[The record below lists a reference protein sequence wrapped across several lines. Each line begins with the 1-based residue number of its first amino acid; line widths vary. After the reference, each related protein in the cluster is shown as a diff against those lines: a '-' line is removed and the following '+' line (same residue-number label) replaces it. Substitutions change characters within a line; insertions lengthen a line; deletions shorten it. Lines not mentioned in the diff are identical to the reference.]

1 MESER
6 RIGMGLLVLRVAYA
20 AVFFLHGAAKL
31 FGNDISFVQEM
42 LAMAGW
48 NLPSGFLWII
58 AVFEIVAAL
67 ALFTGFMASFASGL
81 LALEMLAAVVMFH
94 VHEGFFIVAVPNVP
108 LAYGFEYHLA
118 LISGLV
124 CLAVAGPGA
133 WALGGRRRATG
144 GSPPS
149 SGGA

>member
-6 RIGMGLLVLRVAYA
+6 RIGMGLLVLRVAFA

-31 FGNDISFVQEM
+31 FGNDISFIREM

-48 NLPSGFLWII
+48 TLPSGTLWII
-58 AVFEIVAAL
+58 AVFEILAAV
-67 ALFTGFMASFASGL
+67 ALFTGFLASLASAL

-94 VHEGFFIVAVPNVP
+94 MHEGFFIVAVPNVP

-124 CLAVAGPGA
+124 CLAIAGPGA
-133 WALGGRRRATG
+133 WALRWRR
-144 GSPPS
+144 SPTRSPTS
-149 SGGA
+149 SDEA

>member
-1 MESER
+1 LESER
-6 RIGMGLLVLRVAYA
+6 RIGMGLLVLRVAFA

-31 FGNDISFVQEM
+31 FGNDISFVREM

-48 NLPSGFLWII
+48 NLPSGLLWII
-58 AVFEIVAAL
+58 AVFEVLAAV
-67 ALFTGFMASFASGL
+67 ALFTGFLASVASAL
-81 LALEMLAAVVMFH
+81 LALEMAAAVVMFH

-124 CLAVAGPGA
+124 CVAIAGPGA
-133 WALGGRRRATG
+133 WALGGRRLPTR
-144 GSPPS
+144 SSPS
-149 SGGA
+149 SGEA